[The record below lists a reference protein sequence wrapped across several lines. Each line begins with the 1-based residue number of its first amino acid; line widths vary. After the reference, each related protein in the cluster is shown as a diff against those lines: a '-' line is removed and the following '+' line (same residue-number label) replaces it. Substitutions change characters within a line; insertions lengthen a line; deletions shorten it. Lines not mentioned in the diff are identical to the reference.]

1 MGRLERSPLAKVI
14 LTDVDRIFIARAK
27 AREIMARIAADTRQ
41 SQTTRDNAR
50 YSAILLRRDGD

>member
-1 MGRLERSPLAKVI
+1 MAKVV

-27 AREIMARIAADTRQ
+27 SREIMARIANDRTQ

-50 YSAILLRRDGD
+50 YSLILLRRDGD